1 MSSSTRKLEFPSC
14 DPQVLSCSCPL
25 PFSAAAPSR
34 AETPL
39 LYLPFD
45 GNLQAAV
52 SGGAGVPKAADER
65 MQFRPG
71 LRGRRCAQ
79 RRSPLEHGRLFQRG
93 AGTIAFWLRPTW
105 PGGDKLTRTLFSLY
119 GSREWIHRH
128 DARFHNLRRKCF
140 FFAS

>member
-1 MSSSTRKLEFPSC
+1 MSKFYAEVGVPAMRPSALALLV
-14 DPQVLSCSCPL
+14 PVAL
-25 PFSAAAPSR
+25 SAAAASR

-71 LRGRRCAQ
+71 LRGGALLNGDLRWNTAGC
-79 RRSPLEHGRLFQRG
+79 FQRD

-105 PGGDKLTRTLFSLY
+105 PGNDKLTRTLFSLY
-119 GSREWIHRH
+119 GTASCGSRGSSTAI
-128 DARFHNLRRKCF
+128 
-140 FFAS
+140 ASPPAAAS